1 MVGGNENGIIFYLL
15 TTKYFDAVVPS
26 QILQCSQGI
35 EFNNAE
41 HMSKQHL
48 HDEFS

>member
-1 MVGGNENGIIFYLL
+1 MVGENENGIIFYLL